1 MACVGLTFKSLEH
14 GECFVVGKKAKP
26 CVRVFNP
33 GFCGNFVCLRTKIC
47 VCLAKFVCV
56 RISMRLVVAREG
68 LQGFGLW

>member
-1 MACVGLTFKSLEH
+1 VGLTFKSLEH
-14 GECFVVGKKAKP
+14 GECFVVGKRQNHV
-26 CVRVFNP
+26 CMFNP

-47 VCLAKFVCV
+47 VCLAKFECV